1 MGERAPSGVMTPTG
15 PARAYSGLMAMSPL
29 QDRFILWLLT
39 PKDER
44 EPETQIELA
53 EELGVGPTVLSGWKK
68 DPEFLVAWNQ
78 TYLRTIGSPDTKMK
92 IMNTLM
98 ATATDGDDPKHVQA
112 AKTFFEIEGSL
123 RPVKAQVDVNVSRP
137 PSDLSDEDL
146 KRLLEA
152 KADDELSKRREA
164 S

>member
-1 MGERAPSGVMTPTG
+1 
-15 PARAYSGLMAMSPL
+15 MAMSPQ

-44 EPETQIELA
+44 EPETQTELA
-53 EELGVGPTVLSGWKK
+53 EELGLNPQMLTGWKK
-68 DPEFLVAWNQ
+68 DPDFLVAWNQ

-92 IMNTLM
+92 IMNTLV

-123 RPVKAQVDVNVSRP
+123 RPVKTQIDVSVKPAS
-137 PSDLSDEDL
+137 SLSDEDL
-146 KRLLEA
+146 KRALAA
-152 KADDELSKRREA
+152 KADDELAKRREA